1 MISAISF
8 FFSFLENKIKKIPMR
23 ASTELKDTGL
33 RSFTKTESPLI
44 PVRLRSHAV
53 AVVPILAP
61 MMTPTACV
69 SFMIPEF
76 TNPTTSTVVADDD

>member
-76 TNPTTSTVVADDD
+76 TNPTTITVVADDD